1 MNLRKL
7 FSLFL
12 ALLLIAAPIASI
24 GVTADDDAIIAFN
37 EPAIPATVGEKID
50 LTSYAVEFAE
60 SSPEKAT
67 FKNGETEITEFTP
80 ASAGVTALTAVSG
93 DKSKNIYIVAKN
105 KDDAEYV
112 LYYNGFDD
120 DNALSELQ
128 PIGGSSLT
136 LSSVKDGKLVINALG
151 NGGYRL
157 LLPAWLRQQI
167 RHAGSR

>member
-60 SSPEKAT
+60 GPPEQAPRQ
-67 FKNGETEITEFTP
+67 NGEPGIT
-80 ASAGVTALTAVSG
+80 
-93 DKSKNIYIVAKN
+93 
-105 KDDAEYV
+105 
-112 LYYNGFDD
+112 GF
-120 DNALSELQ
+120 
-128 PIGGSSLT
+128 P
-136 LSSVKDGKLVINALG
+136 
-151 NGGYRL
+151 
-157 LLPAWLRQQI
+157 PP
-167 RHAGSR
+167 